1 MGFLQ
6 FWSFIAA
13 TNRVARAKRA
23 MSPIVT
29 YLLESIFSQKMNSS
43 DPMNYTTSRA
53 ISPSGGAVEA
63 VSAAEP
69 VEMWAAACRA
79 FGSAAPVSVQ
89 VHQPLPWVD
98 LHKLTRVHLR
108 SRNRSESRCIPE
120 IHIFTNA
127 QIQRESNVW
136 QKESDNDTWVQGSK
150 SHPPEPEQIQPRFDG
165 LQEVDVQAG
174 SWVFISSGVLST
186 KLKVKRN
193 SWVRSLNW
201 KTNPRAGLLSKKI
214 LARICQVETHPGAG
228 CQARAAEGRTRRA
241 KNIFQ
246 PKLDFKSNP
255 GQPL

>member
-53 ISPSGGAVEA
+53 ISRSGGAVA
-63 VSAAEP
+63 VVRTAEP

-79 FGSAAPVSVQ
+79 IGSSCAVPVSVQ

-120 IHIFTNA
+120 IHIFNK
-127 QIQRESNVW
+127 RSN
-136 QKESDNDTWVQGSK
+136 
-150 SHPPEPEQIQPRFDG
+150 
-165 LQEVDVQAG
+165 
-174 SWVFISSGVLST
+174 
-186 KLKVKRN
+186 
-193 SWVRSLNW
+193 
-201 KTNPRAGLLSKKI
+201 
-214 LARICQVETHPGAG
+214 
-228 CQARAAEGRTRRA
+228 
-241 KNIFQ
+241 
-246 PKLDFKSNP
+246 
-255 GQPL
+255 